1 MATNQKVSNPKFEV
15 NMALVRQQAKID
27 HFDKYIVVKKLGQGS
42 QGAAYQIQRKL
53 DDQVLVYKKIQTF
66 VEEEKDKA
74 YKEVV
79 TMKDLIHPNIVKF
92 EEVFFHEGH
101 IYIVMELCSGGNLE
115 NVWKELEKNNKFIP
129 EDVVWKYLAQLSTG
143 LEYLHSN
150 KIIHRDLK
158 PENILLDSE
167 GNVKISDFGV
177 SKIMPEQQ
185 IYILYAAGNQ
195 LYLCPELVSV

>member
-1 MATNQKVSNPKFEV
+1 
-15 NMALVRQQAKID
+15 
-27 HFDKYIVVKKLGQGS
+27 
-42 QGAAYQIQRKL
+42 
-53 DDQVLVYKKIQTF
+53 
-66 VEEEKDKA
+66 
-74 YKEVV
+74 
-79 TMKDLIHPNIVKF
+79 MKDLIHPNIVKF

-177 SKIMPEQQ
+177 SKIMPE
-185 IYILYAAGNQ
+185 
-195 LYLCPELVSV
+195 